1 MRAPRHRSYPP
12 SALPPALIGHRT
24 KRLPALEGPKPAKA
38 ALTQDLRVLIARLDS
53 DLSAMPSGES
63 RQMASVFAIGP
74 RAATPQAGD
83 ILIKGLTTD
92 SFALVEIITGDFL
105 LGPIHGFPAALAAAR
120 ARHPR
125 AIWQQH
131 SDERGRPLA
140 DPFRL
145 PNL

>member
-1 MRAPRHRSYPP
+1 M
-12 SALPPALIGHRT
+12 
-24 KRLPALEGPKPAKA
+24 
-38 ALTQDLRVLIARLDS
+38 LIARLDS
-53 DLSAMPSGES
+53 DLSAMPSGEP

-105 LGPIHGFPAALAAAR
+105 LGPIHGLPAALAAAR
-120 ARHPR
+120 ARHPG